1 MIACGK
7 IAINDIMD
15 IGIHVTG
22 MPVVL
27 LLAWTMAS
35 RLAMLDVD
43 VLRLVRNSK
52 LKETVLVYTQW
63 NYLFR
68 LRSLS

>member
-1 MIACGK
+1 
-7 IAINDIMD
+7 MD

-43 VLRLVRNSK
+43 VLRLVRSSK
-52 LKETVLVYTQW
+52 LKETVVYTQW

-68 LRSLS
+68 LRSPS